1 MMESGVKAAQSVGRE
16 LCSCPAPS
24 AREGVAESGEE
35 MCNW

>member
-1 MMESGVKAAQSVGRE
+1 MKKNGAAAVPSVGRE

-35 MCNW
+35 MWNW